1 METSAGFILFPG
13 FGRGVIAKTQQR
25 RTGAEALGQGLP
37 QLFGFVGRF
46 SASGVSGYQG
56 GRNYHSNERKAN
68 QKIVHVFSPS
78 AVFRPAAGLTCPR
91 LDHRSIQ

>member
-78 AVFRPAAGLTCPR
+78 AVFRLRQA
-91 LDHRSIQ
+91 